1 MTTVSEIT
9 WPTEVLPDV
18 FNVGKDTTDDR
29 ELHFLPCIEFEQDLT
44 GAKTPWAARAR
55 CF

>member
-9 WPTEVLPDV
+9 CPTRVLPDV
-18 FNVGKDTTDDR
+18 FHGGKVTMNER
-29 ELHFLPCIEFEQDLT
+29 ELHVLRCIEFDQDIF
-44 GAKTPWAARAR
+44 GAKTPWAAQAR